1 MQGIT
6 YLGQKYSNEKFK
18 RSFRMSSQVSECQ
31 GENEKNDLYY
41 MYNFISI
48 GLKKEIQRVKLDG
61 RRDGLQKYI
70 LRPMMTWRHPGITWH
85 IILMIF

>member
-1 MQGIT
+1 
-6 YLGQKYSNEKFK
+6 
-18 RSFRMSSQVSECQ
+18 MSSQVSECQ

-61 RRDGLQKYI
+61 RRNGLQKYI

-85 IILMIF
+85 IILMTRTSVLVPRFARCLSVTF